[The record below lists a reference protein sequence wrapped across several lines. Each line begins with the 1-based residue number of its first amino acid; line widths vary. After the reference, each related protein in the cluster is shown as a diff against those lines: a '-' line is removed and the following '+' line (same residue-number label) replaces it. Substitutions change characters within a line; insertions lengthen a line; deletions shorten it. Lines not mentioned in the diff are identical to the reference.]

1 MRLSP
6 DQWIFWQRGFFRL
19 DATIV
24 FTWAIMLLLVIAS
37 LPVTRRLR
45 CELRISK
52 GQALLEIIVLGI
64 RDQIAAIGLA
74 DAGRYIGFLG
84 TLFLFIAVSNLCI
97 IFPGYEP
104 PTGSFSTTT
113 ALAIAV
119 FIAVPVFGIRAA
131 GWKGYLR
138 SYVQPSFILLPFNI
152 ISEFSRTLAL
162 AVRLFGNI
170 MSGSMIVAI
179 LLVIAPLFFPILMNM
194 LGLLTGMVQAYIF
207 SILATVYIAAAAGEG
222 DSAGPGYSITQKKE
236 KHG

>member
-6 DQWIFWQRGFFRL
+6 DQWIFLQHGFFKL
-19 DATIV
+19 NATLL
-24 FTWAIMLLLVIAS
+24 FTWAIMAVLVIAS
-37 LPVTRRLR
+37 ALATRRLR
-45 CELRISK
+45 GEERVSRW
-52 GQALLEIIVLGI
+52 QSLLEIVVLGI
-64 RDQIAAIGLA
+64 RDQIGSIGLA
-74 DAGRYIGFLG
+74 DPGRYIGFLG
-84 TLFLFIAVSNLCI
+84 TLFLFIAFSNFCI

-104 PTGSFSTTT
+104 PTGSFSTTA

-119 FIAVPVFGIRAA
+119 FIAVPIFGIRAA
-131 GWKGYLR
+131 GWKGYLH

-179 LLVIAPLFFPILMNM
+179 LLVIAPLFFPVLVNA

-207 SILATVYIAAAAGEG
+207 SILATVYIAAAAGE
-222 DSAGPGYSITQKKE
+222 SESSTIKKT
-236 KHG
+236 